1 MNNKENNLKE
11 QFKQALIS
19 TAKVISEDYKIDINK
34 VDRDLSSKK
43 IDFFDVTNLS
53 NKNDFIRLR
62 AETDSGALKKKFS
75 NKEIFN
81 KNLPKNPSCR
91 TLYNIA
97 EKIRYEVLGG
107 KMLKGIGKNL
117 SENYKEKISAT
128 HKNQLKNK
136 EDIPVAEAF
145 ELYML
150 NKFFNLKLNSESSK
164 ILSFWEK
171 DFNSSIEKHISFLT
185 KNMEDQN
192 NYSLKFSEIFESM
205 DVFSSNNEKNEE
217 EDNEQDNEQNNKSE
231 NNDDNKSD
239 GKDKDNKKDDTLN
252 ALDADFDLSDQ
263 QKDEQP
269 GDSDSLKENIEN
281 VPQKTNLKNTDQDY
295 KIYTTEFDEIAK
307 AETLEDIKETQKLR
321 KNLDQQLVGFQ
332 DLITKLANK
341 LQRQLLAKQN
351 RAWEFDLEEGLLDSS
366 KLTRIIMDP
375 YNSLSFMKEK
385 ELDFKDTIVT
395 LLIDNSGSM
404 RGRPITIAALCAD
417 ILSRTLE
424 RCSVKVEVL
433 GFTTK
438 NWKGGKSREAWTK
451 GDKPKSPGRL
461 NDLRHIIYKGADTQ
475 WRQAKNNI
483 GLMLKEGLLKENIDG
498 EAISWAFNRIKKRK
512 EERKILMVISD
523 GAPVDDST
531 LSVNTG
537 DFLEK
542 HLKKMVKFIE
552 TKSDIEILAIG
563 IGHDVSRYYDR
574 AIKITDV
581 HDLGDVMIS
590 ELSGL
595 FENKKKLN

>member
-1 MNNKENNLKE
+1 MSNKEDNFKE

-19 TAKVISEDYKIDINK
+19 TAKVISEDYKLDIKKIDK
-34 VDRDLSSKK
+34 DLSLKK

-75 NKEIFN
+75 NKKIFN
-81 KNLPKNPSCR
+81 KNLPNNPSYKS
-91 TLYNIA
+91 LYSIA

-107 KMLKGIGKNL
+107 RMLKGVRKNL
-117 SENYKEKISAT
+117 NENYNQKIVSIR
-128 HKNQLKNK
+128 KGQLKNK
-136 EDIPVAEAF
+136 EDVPITEAF
-145 ELYML
+145 EFYML
-150 NKFFNLKLNSESSK
+150 KKFLNIELNAVSSK
-164 ILSFWEK
+164 MLSFWEK
-171 DFNSSIEKHISFLT
+171 DFSSSIDKHLIFLN
-185 KNMEDQN
+185 KNLEDQD
-192 NYSLKFSEIFESM
+192 NYGSKFSEILENM
-205 DVFSSNNEKNEE
+205 DVFNSNNDENNKDDND
-217 EDNEQDNEQNNKSE
+217 EDNKQENKSE
-231 NNDDNKSD
+231 NNDDNQSD
-239 GKDKDNKKDDTLN
+239 GTEDKNKQDEAQTSI
-252 ALDADFDLSDQ
+252 DASYDFSDQ
-263 QKDEQP
+263 QMDEHLE
-269 GDSDSLKENIEN
+269 DSESLKDIEEN
-281 VPQKTNLKNTDQDY
+281 VIQKTNLNNLDQEY
-295 KIYTTEFDEIAK
+295 KIFTTEFDEIAK
-307 AETLEDIKETQKLR
+307 AEILEDIKETKKLR

-351 RAWEFDLEEGLLDSS
+351 RAWEFDLEDGLLDSS

-385 ELDFKDTIVT
+385 DLDFKDTIVT

-451 GDKPKSPGRL
+451 TDKPKNPGRL

-498 EAISWAFNRIKKRK
+498 EAISWAYNRIKKRK

-531 LSVNTG
+531 LSVNSG

-552 TKSDIEILAIG
+552 TKSNVEILAIG
-563 IGHDVSRYYDR
+563 IGHDVSRYYDK

-581 HDLGDVMIS
+581 NELGDVMIS
-590 ELSGL
+590 QLSGL
-595 FENKKKLN
+595 FENKNKFH